1 MPPNADERK
10 KKVFRAIVR
19 EYLRSAEPVGS
30 GTIVARYRLDVSPA
44 TIRNDMAE
52 LEDQGLIVQPHT
64 SAGRVPTDAGYR
76 YYVDEFLREESTIED
91 RRRTQLEAAVAEFE
105 KDTEAAARKF
115 AKTVAELTGETAVV
129 RIGSHS
135 YLTGVSN
142 LFDKPEF
149 REGDLVREAL
159 RMVDDID
166 MIVGDIGR
174 RMDAEDDVTVLIG
187 NAGPFGRAL
196 SSVVTVFAVPDV
208 GEAVI
213 GILGPTRMDY
223 DANVALMRYVHDRLD
238 EDELES

>member
-1 MPPNADERK
+1 MTPAMLPENRK
-10 KKVFRAIVR
+10 KNVFRAIVR

-30 GTIVARYRLDVSPA
+30 GTIVGRYRIDVSPA

-52 LEDQGLIVQPHT
+52 LEAQGLIVQPHT
-64 SAGRVPTDAGYR
+64 SAGRIPTEAGYR
-76 YYVDEFLREESTIED
+76 YYVDEFLRDDVIKEARHKE
-91 RRRTQLEAAVAEFE
+91 LEAAVTEFE
-105 KDTEAAARKF
+105 NDMEAAARKF
-115 AKTVAELTGETAVV
+115 AKTVASITGETAVV
-129 RIGSHS
+129 RIGSNAF
-135 YLTGVSN
+135 LTGVSN

-166 MIVGDIGR
+166 SIVGDIGR
-174 RMDAEDDVTVLIG
+174 RMDVEGEVTVLIG
-187 NAGPFGRAL
+187 DANPFGRAL

-223 DANVALMRYVHDRLD
+223 DTNVALMRYVRDRLE
-238 EDELES
+238 EDNS